1 MEKSLEV
8 RVLSPAPKMINEK
21 LHPMETS
28 IEALKKKWLD
38 FWLKING
45 RDNGLSQFQNIVKN
59 YCESHR
65 FYHNLNHLNNC
76 LVEFSQFAS
85 LAKDEKAIEMALW
98 YHDFI
103 YNPQGKNSEEQSATH
118 ALGVAKSLLLPE
130 DFCQKVKHL
139 IMATKHNKVFHDSD
153 GRLIA
158 DIDLASLGKPW
169 EEFETNS
176 KLIRKEYHFL
186 SNKDFADGRIK
197 FFQSLLARE
206 SIYSTPYLK
215 IKYEKQAGKNLWRAI
230 TNLRA

>member
-1 MEKSLEV
+1 MEV

-21 LHPMETS
+21 LQPMETS
-28 IEALKKKWLD
+28 IEAIKKKWLD

-45 RDNGLSQFQNIVKN
+45 QDNGLSQFQKIVKN
-59 YCESHR
+59 YGEPSR
-65 FYHNLNHLNNC
+65 FYHNLNHINNC

-85 LAKDEKAIEMALW
+85 LAKDERAIEMALW

-103 YNPQGKNSEEQSATH
+103 YNPQRNDNEEKSAAY
-118 ALGVAKSLLLPE
+118 ALGVAKGLFLPE
-130 DFCQKVKHL
+130 DFCRKVRDL
-139 IMATKHNKVFHDSD
+139 ILATKHDRISQDPD
-153 GRLIA
+153 GQLMA

-176 KLIRKEYHFL
+176 KLTRKEYDFL
-186 SNKDFADGRIK
+186 SNKDFATGRIK

-215 IKYEKQAGKNLWRAI
+215 IKYEKQAGKNLWRTI
-230 TNLRA
+230 VNLQTQF